1 MLLTL
6 GPSRKVV
13 GSDTGDLRVE
23 LRLVA
28 QFGPRREVSELKNL

>member
-1 MLLTL
+1 M
-6 GPSRKVV
+6 